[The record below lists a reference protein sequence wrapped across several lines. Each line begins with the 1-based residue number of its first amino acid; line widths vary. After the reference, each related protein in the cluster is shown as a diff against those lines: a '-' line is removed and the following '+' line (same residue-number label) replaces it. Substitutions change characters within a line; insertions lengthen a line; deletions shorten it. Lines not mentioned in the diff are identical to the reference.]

1 VNARIERQS
10 AIPTSGLFI
19 ALLSTVIAW
28 LLPNHMQPW
37 PAFFNEI
44 AMALALLPLACWVMY
59 SSAARVQVP
68 QSALFVLLAA
78 TVPVFQWQFGQIR
91 FSGDALLAVL
101 YLVGLA
107 ACLVV
112 GARWR
117 SVMPSEA
124 ASQLFSIIL
133 IYALLSAGLALAQW
147 LRIDSLGVLLADLP
161 YGQRPTGNISQA
173 NHLATVLVWG
183 LIGLWGLVARGDIR
197 AKVALLAAPF
207 LLFGLAMSQSRT
219 AWLDI
224 SLMTAA
230 ALVWPNALKTRRY
243 PTALFALLL
252 LFVVLVV
259 AWPHLNDA
267 LYLSGERTLGS
278 QMEAG
283 TRPGIWL
290 QMVKALTLAPW
301 FGYGWTQVSIA
312 QQAVALQLPFV
323 HESASYAHNI
333 WLDLM
338 VWNGLPLGLVFSL
351 AIIGWFFRR
360 FRQLRNSDDMLLFV
374 ALLAL
379 LVHAQLEY
387 PHAYAYF
394 LLPAGLMAGMLSP
407 ASRTPGLRRWA
418 LAVPIV
424 GLGCW
429 LFALTGQYASAE
441 AAWRSVRFEK
451 ARIGGHVAGPAPEL
465 SLLSPLAALL
475 DMSKVEPQPG
485 MPAEQQAKFQLAVER
500 FPSPRNL
507 YQLAVLQARNEK
519 PIEAAKSLTRLCAIS
534 NRAHCSTAASAWRA
548 QSENDLAMRSVLI
561 PGDLKESEP

>member
-1 VNARIERQS
+1 MGA
-10 AIPTSGLFI
+10 PKSGLAI
-19 ALLSTVIAW
+19 ALALTVIAW
-28 LLPNHMQPW
+28 LLPNHVQPW
-37 PAFFNEI
+37 LSFYNEI
-44 AMALALLPLACWVMY
+44 AAALALLPLACWVMY
-59 SSAARVQVP
+59 SSAARVQIP
-68 QSALFVLLAA
+68 KSALFLLLVAA
-78 TVPVFQWQFGQIR
+78 VPVIQCQVGQIR

-107 ACLVV
+107 SCLVV

-117 SVMPSEA
+117 SVLPTEA
-124 ASQLFSIIL
+124 AGQLFSTIL

-147 LRIDSLGVLLADLP
+147 LRLDSLGVLLADLP

-183 LIGLWGLVARGDIR
+183 LIGLWALVARGDIR

-224 SLMTAA
+224 ALMTVA

-243 PTALFALLL
+243 AGALLTLL
-252 LFVVLVV
+252 LFFVALVL
-259 AWPHLNDA
+259 AWPHINDA
-267 LYLSGERTLGS
+267 LYLSGERTLAT

-301 FGYGWTQVSIA
+301 SGYGWTQVSIA

-338 VWNGLPLGLVFSL
+338 VWNGIPLGLVFSL
-351 AIIGWFFRR
+351 SIISWFFRR
-360 FRQLRNSDDMLLFV
+360 FWQLRNSDDMLLFG

-394 LLPAGLMAGMLSP
+394 LLPAGLMAGMLGAP
-407 ASRTPGLRRWA
+407 SRTPGLPRWTLA
-418 LAVPIV
+418 LPIV

-429 LFALTGQYASAE
+429 LFMLTGQYASAE
-441 AAWRSVRFEK
+441 AAWRGVRFEK
-451 ARIGGHVAGPAPEL
+451 ARIGGHVAGPSPEMP
-465 SLLSPLAALL
+465 LLSPLAALL
-475 DMSKVEPQPG
+475 NMTKMEPRPD
-485 MPAEQQAKFQLAVER
+485 MPAEQQGQFQLAVER

-507 YQLAVLQARNEK
+507 YQLAILQARNEQ

-534 NRAHCSTAASAWRA
+534 NRAHCSTAASVWRA
-548 QSENDLAMRSVLI
+548 RSETDLAMRSVLI
-561 PGDLKESEP
+561 PIDLKESEP